1 MLFRR
6 LAVAIALI
14 VAGLA
19 SQAPEF
25 VQQYGQRLGGAID
38 ELRSIVARFDQEA
51 TNQSLTRDQGIARLE
66 SNPDPLAQGRGRD
79 MQGTVA
85 RLASLER
92 QRDAFAVAGPLSRYT
107 VFAEDFDGPS
117 RGRHLCGFLPRAA
130 GDGRGSRRGGDRLR
144 ARLDR
149 DAPDRLAGAAPA
161 TAGVHGSGASSPG
174 PRRRVIPLSMRWD

>member
-38 ELRSIVARFDQEA
+38 ELRSIVAPFDQEA

-92 QRDAFAVAGPLSRYT
+92 QREAFAVAGPLSRYT
-107 VFAEDFDGPS
+107 VFAEDFDGPV
-117 RGRHLCGFLPRAA
+117 AA
-130 GDGRGSRRGGDRLR
+130 GTYADFSPALPVTIAGLVAAVIGFGLGWIGTHLVAWPVRHRRRPGFTDPAHHRLGRG
-144 ARLDR
+144 
-149 DAPDRLAGAAPA
+149 
-161 TAGVHGSGASSPG
+161 GV
-174 PRRRVIPLSMRWD
+174 